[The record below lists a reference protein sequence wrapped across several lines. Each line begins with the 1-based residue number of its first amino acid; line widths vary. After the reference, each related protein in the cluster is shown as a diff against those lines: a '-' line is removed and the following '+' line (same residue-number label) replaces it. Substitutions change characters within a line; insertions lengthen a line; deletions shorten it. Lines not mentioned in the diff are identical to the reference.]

1 MPQNLEMLR
10 MIVYRRYTMKVS
22 TGKQSAKKPDLRE
35 LGEGDEDAARIYAAL
50 GHPVRITILRQLVL
64 EDACCCKDIVGKLD
78 LAQSTVSQ
86 HLKVLVQSG
95 LVHYRPERQ
104 TSRYSINWPQLAAI
118 RAHLAA
124 FAGDCCVGST

>member
-1 MPQNLEMLR
+1 
-10 MIVYRRYTMKVS
+10 MKVS
-22 TGKQSAKKPDLRE
+22 TGKQSAIKPDLRE

-95 LVHYRPERQ
+95 LVDYRPERQ
-104 TSRYSINWPQLAAI
+104 TSRYSINWPQLAVI
-118 RAHLAA
+118 RTHLAA
-124 FAGDCCVGST
+124 FAGDCCVSST